1 MSPVAL
7 QREMA
12 SNIYQTPPAASG
24 VRSAFEIHA
33 SITRLRLPPAPRIAV
48 SYRTVAAS
56 CTSRRGAVPEF
67 ADCHHAR
74 RGCSGS
80 PGCILMT
87 VELAGAGESLLG
99 VGCAL
104 GHLEG
109 YDSTYQ
115 DSRTSQMKFI
125 QVTLALA
132 LLVASTYALKC
143 NVGGTSGSTSTCVAT
158 DLTTTADTCYS
169 CKVTS
174 AGQTGVI
181 AGGCLAGT
189 GIGKCDT
196 YKAACTADTFKTC
209 TTDNCNSCSPASALQ
224 ASAVLLLAVAAA
236 MML

>member
-12 SNIYQTPPAASG
+12 SNIYHKHPAAT
-24 VRSAFEIHA
+24 VRSAFEIHV
-33 SITRLRLPPAPRIAV
+33 TRSHDSDSPGTSHRRQLPHCGGV
-48 SYRTVAAS
+48 MHL
-56 CTSRRGAVPEF
+56 TSWAVPEF

-87 VELAGAGESLLG
+87 VELAGAGESLLR

-109 YDSTYQ
+109 YDSISQ

-143 NVGGTSGSTSTCVAT
+143 NVGASSGSTTVCNPT
-158 DLTTTADTCYS
+158 DLGTAADTCYS
-169 CKVTS
+169 CKVTAAGVTAVS
-174 AGQTGVI
+174 AN
-181 AGGCLAGT
+181 GCLSTGT
-189 GIGKCDT
+189 GANKCDT
-196 YKAACTADTFKTC
+196 VKSNCAADSYKSC